1 MTLSERLQQ
10 IVGAGARIAQAEG
23 GFDTAAAEHFEEVDQ
38 RPVTKPSLAETCA
51 PHAGSSAPLADFDS
65 DADVD
70 ARLDNVPSVNQQDH
84 GASALRDD
92 SLQARGDKFE
102 HPRRLAHHLA

>member
-10 IVGAGARIAQAEG
+10 IVGAGSRIAQAEG
-23 GFDTAAAEHFEEVDQ
+23 GLDTAAAEHFEKVDQ
-38 RPVTKPSLAETCA
+38 RPVYETVTGGYVRAACGQQR
-51 PHAGSSAPLADFDS
+51 PVGRFHS
-65 DADVD
+65 DAYVD

-84 GASALRDD
+84 GAAALRDD

-102 HPRRLAHHLA
+102 HPRRLAHDLA